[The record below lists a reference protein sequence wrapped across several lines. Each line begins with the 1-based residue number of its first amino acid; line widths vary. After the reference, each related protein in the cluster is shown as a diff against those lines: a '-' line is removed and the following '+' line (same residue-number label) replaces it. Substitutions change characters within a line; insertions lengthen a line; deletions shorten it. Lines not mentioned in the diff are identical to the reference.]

1 VHRLQKSDR
10 TESSREKKMDK
21 IVEHLS
27 SSTTSLEFEDI
38 PRDVVHQ
45 GKRLLVDTLACA
57 RAVIPASPA
66 S

>member
-1 VHRLQKSDR
+1 
-10 TESSREKKMDK
+10 MDK